1 MATKQYWI
9 EEQEKELTQQVLQEL
24 DHYHQVQRALGLGS
38 LKLKP
43 RRAVL
48 EIWAEYLDIETNRAR
63 QAFLGSGKGL
73 SGWHQALQRV
83 NHVKSFL

>member
-1 MATKQYWI
+1 M
-9 EEQEKELTQQVLQEL
+9 
-24 DHYHQVQRALGLGS
+24 
-38 LKLKP
+38 
-43 RRAVL
+43 L

-83 NHVKSFL
+83 NHVKYFL